1 MIEDD
6 GKFIFYVKI
15 DSLVVVSCF
24 TILQRNFSLEM
35 YSFIPAKQR
44 PFPCSV
50 NAQSIFRILQLY
62 NLIDRFCTKVDFSLL
77 ESERIKLILVVVV
90 VLFLWV
96 SGSELV
102 SV

>member
-44 PFPCSV
+44 PFPC
-50 NAQSIFRILQLY
+50 
-62 NLIDRFCTKVDFSLL
+62 
-77 ESERIKLILVVVV
+77 
-90 VLFLWV
+90 
-96 SGSELV
+96 
-102 SV
+102 